1 MFLPSVLLPTP
12 IMNEKYR
19 GTRFRHI
26 TSHYGGNLTVDIK
39 QFQDTIQGIPHYPYN
54 QFQE

>member
-12 IMNEKYR
+12 IMNQKCR

-26 TSHYGGNLTVDIK
+26 TSQYGGNLTVDIK
-39 QFQDTIQGIPHYPYN
+39 QLQDTIQVIPHYPYN

>member
-19 GTRFRHI
+19 GTRFRHN

-39 QFQDTIQGIPHYPYN
+39 QLQDTIQGIPHNP
-54 QFQE
+54 